1 MTQQLQVYAP
11 TEMWQG
17 KELDLIK
24 KQVVPNDTTDEEL
37 LLFFKICKHAGLDPF
52 TKQIYAIRRSKKLS
66 IETSINGYR
75 LIAHNSHDFA
85 GVDEA
90 EYDTE
95 TAKHPNWARVTVYR
109 MVQGQRQPFTA
120 KVRWDEFQACSDAT
134 EAWKRNNWDKMP
146 YHMLAKVAESH
157 ALRKA
162 FQERLTAIYTSDEM
176 DQAGYVDAT
185 SVTVTEQPQTRYE
198 EEQEQEQQ
206 AAPPRTLAQLQGEIA
221 QLCEQFGIDNRV
233 IKHWRENLG
242 IKATVPGL
250 TALVEYLL
258 DKPSRAVPYVYT
270 WGMRHLIT
278 PDTLDHLFA
287 TEIQHKEPGVTSWLE
302 FWQKVQQSPD
312 DWAAKLADLA
322 SEVPQPAA

>member
-185 SVTVTEQPQTRYE
+185 AITVTEQPQTHYE
-198 EEQEQEQQ
+198 DVAEQEQQ
-206 AAPPRTLAQLQGEIA
+206 AAPPMTLAQLRAEVVA
-221 QLCEQFGIDNRV
+221 LCEQFSIDARI
-233 IKHWRENLG
+233 IKHWYEAANL
-242 IKATVPGL
+242 KNDVPGMTKVVAWL
-250 TALVEYLL
+250 KDKDTRARPYL
-258 DKPSRAVPYVYT
+258 YT
-270 WGMRHLIT
+270 WAMKHLIT
-278 PDTLDHLFA
+278 PDTIDHLFA
-287 TEIQHKEPGVTSWLE
+287 TTIQHKEAGVTSWLE

-312 DWAAKLADLA
+312 DWASKITELA